1 MPTAVSRHHAR
12 TGGQRKMSERLFGY
26 ARVPVASDAD
36 ANDLKT
42 QHRVLADCEQDFVDV
57 GSGASWNRPE
67 LNRLKAVLQ
76 PRDCVKVAALDR
88 LGRSLTKV
96 LELLGW
102 LRENQVE
109 VISLRESIDQDS
121 AMGRAMLH
129 LAIVFA
135 EMERDLARERTLAGL
150 EQVKAAGKPLGRRKK
165 GVSRK
170 RAEEIQNMRQRDG
183 LSWGRIATITGL
195 PSSSIRRICTWDLEE
210 IAPTAFGEG

>member
-1 MPTAVSRHHAR
+1 M
-12 TGGQRKMSERLFGY
+12 
-26 ARVPVASDAD
+26 
-36 ANDLKT
+36 
-42 QHRVLADCEQDFVDV
+42 
-57 GSGASWNRPE
+57 
-67 LNRLKAVLQ
+67 
-76 PRDCVKVAALDR
+76 
-88 LGRSLTKV
+88 GRSLTEV

-102 LRENQVE
+102 LRKNHVE

-150 EQVKAAGKPLGRRKK
+150 ERVKATGKHLGRRE

-183 LSWGRIATITGL
+183 LSWGRIATITGVAL
-195 PSSSIRRICTWDLEE
+195 QQRPPDLHLGSRRDSADGLRGRIICPLGHGRIWPATRCLGNNGQRLRFKGSQGCEDHTGGHFFPVLR
-210 IAPTAFGEG
+210 ARF

>member
-1 MPTAVSRHHAR
+1 
-12 TGGQRKMSERLFGY
+12 MSGKLFGY
-26 ARVPVASDAD
+26 ARVSVASDAD
-36 ANDLKT
+36 ANNLEN
-42 QHRVLADCEQDFVDV
+42 QRRVLADCEQVFEDV
-57 GSGASWNRPE
+57 GSGASWNRPG
-67 LNRLKAVLQ
+67 LNRLKASLQ
-76 PRDCVKVAALDR
+76 QGDCVKV
-88 LGRSLTKV
+88 
-96 LELLGW
+96 LGW
-102 LRENQVE
+102 LRENGVE
-109 VISLRESIDQDS
+109 IISLRESIDQDS

-150 EQVKAAGKPLGRRKK
+150 ERVKATGKHLGRRK

-183 LSWGRIATITGL
+183 LSWSRIATITGL